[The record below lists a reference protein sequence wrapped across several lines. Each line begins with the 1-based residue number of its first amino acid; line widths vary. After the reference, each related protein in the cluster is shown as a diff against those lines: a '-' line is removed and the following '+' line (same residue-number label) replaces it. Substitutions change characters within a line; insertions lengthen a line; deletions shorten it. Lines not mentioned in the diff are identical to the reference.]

1 MRKPKGA
8 VAGHLLRILGL
19 AFGLA
24 VVVGGVVGQGILRT
38 PGLVAGAVPSV
49 SLIMLLWLMGGIA
62 VVIDACSVVELG
74 ASIPLEGGPYAI
86 TRRCYG
92 PTYGTV
98 VGWADWINGTLIVAF
113 LSVVFGEY
121 CQRLGIGGRLPIA
134 ILSLALIA
142 ACTGFNWTSTRLSG
156 ASQTLLSALKG
167 VALIALVLALFLIA
181 PQHPAS
187 SAAAAVATARPP
199 ILAAA
204 ALVAA
209 SAVFNTY
216 SGWNAT
222 IYFGEE
228 MVAPDRNVVRATFG
242 GILFVI
248 ALYLAVNAALL
259 HVLTPAE
266 MAASKLPAGDAAMR
280 IFGTHGDTLIT
291 ILSLLSV
298 GAIANL
304 YIMLNSRV
312 GFAMAR
318 DRVLPAQLAR
328 TSASGTPRVALAASA
343 LVAAGAAASGTYE
356 QIVSATVALSLGI
369 SVSMNLAAIV
379 MRKKE
384 PRLARP
390 FRMPLYPVPA
400 LLAMAINLALL
411 AGLLFEDPW
420 HSAIGLAAAIALGL
434 AYSAFATRAAAV
446 PAPT

>member
-1 MRKPKGA
+1 MRKPGGA

-19 AFGLA
+19 VFGLA

-38 PGLVAGAVPSV
+38 PGLVAGALPDAR
-49 SLIMLLWLMGGIA
+49 LIMLLWLIGGIA
-62 VVIDACSVVELG
+62 VLIDACAVVELG

-98 VGWADWINGTLIVAF
+98 VGWADWINSALVVAF

-121 CQRLGIGGRLPIA
+121 CQRLGIGGGLPIA
-134 ILSLALIA
+134 FISLGLIA
-142 ACTGFNWTSTRLSG
+142 ACTASNWAGTRLSG
-156 ASQTLLSALKG
+156 ASQTVLSALKG
-167 VALIALVLALFLIA
+167 AALIALVLTLFVVA
-181 PQHPAS
+181 PQHPAPA
-187 SAAAAVATARPP
+187 SAAAAHPP

-209 SAVFNTY
+209 GAVFNTY
-216 SGWNAT
+216 SGWNST

-228 MVAPDRNVVRATFG
+228 IVAPERNVVRATFG

-266 MAASKLPAGDAAMR
+266 MAGSKLPAGDAAIR
-280 IFGTHGDTLIT
+280 IFGPGGDTLIT
-291 ILSLLSV
+291 VLSLLSI

-318 DRVLPAQLAR
+318 DGVLPAQLAR
-328 TSASGTPRVALAASA
+328 TSRSGTPRVALAASA
-343 LVAAGAAASGTYE
+343 LVAAAVAASGTYD
-356 QIVSATVALSLGI
+356 QIISATVALSLCI
-369 SVSMNLAAIV
+369 STSMNLAAIV
-379 MRKKE
+379 MRLRE
-384 PRLARP
+384 PKLARP
-390 FRMPLYPVPA
+390 FRMPLYPLPA
-400 LLAMAINLALL
+400 LVAITINLALL

-420 HSAIGLAAAIALGL
+420 HSAIGIAAALALGV
-434 AYSAFATRAAAV
+434 AYTLFGASQVSAPAAA
-446 PAPT
+446 